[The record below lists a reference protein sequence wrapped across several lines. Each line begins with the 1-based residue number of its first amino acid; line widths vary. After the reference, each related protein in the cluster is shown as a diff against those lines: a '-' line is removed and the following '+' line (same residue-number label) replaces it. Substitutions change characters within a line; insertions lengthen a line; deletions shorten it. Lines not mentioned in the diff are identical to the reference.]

1 MTDTNVATLNQLFK
15 GFKELTYVGVMHS
28 CFDACIAPAKAT
40 ISRHT
45 LKNYCFSING
55 VGEIVTI
62 SEPFDVND
70 DPAKAK
76 AYNERMLKSPTA
88 TQTACQINGLTIDL
102 DKTAF
107 SLLGELSKVDNI
119 MNMSS
124 GRFDRAARELH
135 AAYQAICDTNTK

>member
-1 MTDTNVATLNQLFK
+1 MINTNEAILNQLFK

-45 LKNYCFSING
+45 LKNHCFLING
-55 VGEIVTI
+55 IGEIVTI
-62 SEPFDVND
+62 SEPFNVSD

-102 DKTAF
+102 DKSAF
-107 SLLGELSKVDNI
+107 SLLGELSKIDSI
-119 MNMSS
+119 MNMDST
-124 GRFDRAARELH
+124 RFERVAQELH
-135 AAYQAICDTNTK
+135 ATYQAVCGTTTK